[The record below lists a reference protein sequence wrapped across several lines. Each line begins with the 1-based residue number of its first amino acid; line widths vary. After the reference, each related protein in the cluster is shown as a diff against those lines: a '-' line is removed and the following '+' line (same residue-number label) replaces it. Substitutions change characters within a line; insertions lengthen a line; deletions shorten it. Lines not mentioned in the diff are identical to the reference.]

1 MKSLSHF
8 NLSTCHGSRALIA
21 LVIAS
26 ALGLAACSS
35 SPDKPKP
42 AELPPVVALL
52 TAKLAWTAQVGPTN
66 TTVTPMVV
74 GTRVFLTGGAGTVV
88 ALDANTGQDL
98 WRLNLGTPVSAGVGS
113 DGQTAAVITQDN
125 ELVAITEGRVSWR
138 VRLPARSFTAPLVAG
153 ARVFVLTADRAVTAF
168 DAQTGARLWN
178 QSRPGE
184 PLVLRQSG
192 VLLAVE
198 DTLVVGLSGR
208 LTGLNPLNGSIRWE
222 APVATARGTNEVERL
237 VDLVGP
243 VSRVGSS
250 VCTRS
255 YGSAVGCVDTRRGGV
270 VWSKPAQG
278 RTGVHGDDNLVFGSE
293 ADGRLLAWQR
303 ASGEQAWESSR
314 LKYRDLTAPL
324 AVGRV
329 LAVGD
334 GTGLVH
340 LLSREDGS
348 EMTRLSTDGSPVIAA
363 PVLAGQVM
371 VVQTRKGG
379 VYAWRPQ

>member
-1 MKSLSHF
+1 MKRRPLL
-8 NLSTCHGSRALIA
+8 NLPTGHGARALIA
-21 LVIAS
+21 LAIAS
-26 ALGLAACSS
+26 ALGLSACSS
-35 SPDKPKP
+35 SPEKPKP
-42 AELPPVVALL
+42 AELPPVAALL
-52 TAKLAWTAQVGPTN
+52 AAKLAWTAQVGPTSSM
-66 TTVTPMVV
+66 VTPMVV
-74 GTRVFLTGGAGTVV
+74 GPRVFLTGGEGTVV

-125 ELVAITEGRVSWR
+125 ELVAIAEGRVSWR

-178 QSRPGE
+178 QARPGE

-192 VLLAVE
+192 VLLAVD

-208 LTGLNPLNGSIRWE
+208 LTGLNPLNGAIRWE

-250 VCTRS
+250 VCTRA
-255 YGSAVGCVDTRRGGV
+255 YGSAVGCVDTSRGGV

-278 RTGVHGDDNLVFGSE
+278 KTGVHGDDKLVFGTE

-303 ASGEQAWESSR
+303 ASGEQTWESSR

-324 AVGRV
+324 SVGRV

-334 GTGLVH
+334 STGLVH

>member
-1 MKSLSHF
+1 MKSLSHL
-8 NLSTCHGSRALIA
+8 NLSTRHGSRALIT
-21 LVIAS
+21 LVVAS
-26 ALGLAACSS
+26 ALGLSACSS

-42 AELPPVVALL
+42 AELPPVAALL
-52 TAKLAWTAQVGPTN
+52 TAKLAWTVQVGPTN
-66 TTVTPMVV
+66 ATVTPMVV
-74 GTRVFLTGGAGTVV
+74 GTRVFLAGGAGTVV

-192 VLLAVE
+192 VLLAVD

-255 YGSAVGCVDTRRGGV
+255 YGSAVGCVDTRSGGV

-278 RTGVHGDDNLVFGSE
+278 KTGVHGDDNLVFGSE

-303 ASGEQAWESSR
+303 VSGEQAWESSR

-348 EMTRLSTDGSPVIAA
+348 EMTRLSTDGSPLIAA

>member
-1 MKSLSHF
+1 MKSLSHL
-8 NLSTCHGSRALIA
+8 NLSTRHGSRALIT
-21 LVIAS
+21 LVVAS
-26 ALGLAACSS
+26 ALGLSACSS

-42 AELPPVVALL
+42 AELPPVAALL
-52 TAKLAWTAQVGPTN
+52 TAKLAWTVQVGPTN
-66 TTVTPMVV
+66 ATVTPMVV
-74 GTRVFLTGGAGTVV
+74 GTRVFLADGAGTVV

-192 VLLAVE
+192 VLLAVD

-255 YGSAVGCVDTRRGGV
+255 YGSAVGCVDTRSGGV

-278 RTGVHGDDNLVFGSE
+278 KTGVHGDDNLVFGSE

-303 ASGEQAWESSR
+303 VSGEQAWESSR

>member
-1 MKSLSHF
+1 MKSLSHL
-8 NLSTCHGSRALIA
+8 NLSTRHGSRALIA
-21 LVIAS
+21 LVVAS
-26 ALGLAACSS
+26 ALGLSACSS

-42 AELPPVVALL
+42 AELPPVAALL
-52 TAKLAWTAQVGPTN
+52 TAKLAWTAQVGPISA
-66 TTVTPMVV
+66 TVTPMVV

-192 VLLAVE
+192 VLLAVD

-278 RTGVHGDDNLVFGSE
+278 KTGVHGDDNLVFGSE

>member
-1 MKSLSHF
+1 M
-8 NLSTCHGSRALIA
+8 
-21 LVIAS
+21 
-26 ALGLAACSS
+26 
-35 SPDKPKP
+35 
-42 AELPPVVALL
+42 
-52 TAKLAWTAQVGPTN
+52 
-66 TTVTPMVV
+66 
-74 GTRVFLTGGAGTVV
+74 
-88 ALDANTGQDL
+88 
-98 WRLNLGTPVSAGVGS
+98 
-113 DGQTAAVITQDN
+113 
-125 ELVAITEGRVSWR
+125 
-138 VRLPARSFTAPLVAG
+138 
-153 ARVFVLTADRAVTAF
+153 
-168 DAQTGARLWN
+168 
-178 QSRPGE
+178 
-184 PLVLRQSG
+184 
-192 VLLAVE
+192 
-198 DTLVVGLSGR
+198 
-208 LTGLNPLNGSIRWE
+208 
-222 APVATARGTNEVERL
+222 
-237 VDLVGP
+237 
-243 VSRVGSS
+243 
-250 VCTRS
+250 
-255 YGSAVGCVDTRRGGV
+255 GCVDTRRGGV

-334 GTGLVH
+334 ATGLVH

>member
-1 MKSLSHF
+1 MKSLSHL
-8 NLSTCHGSRALIA
+8 NLSTRHGSRALIT
-21 LVIAS
+21 LVVAS
-26 ALGLAACSS
+26 ALGLSACSS

-42 AELPPVVALL
+42 AELPPVAALL
-52 TAKLAWTAQVGPTN
+52 TAKLAWTVQVGPTN
-66 TTVTPMVV
+66 ATVTPMVV
-74 GTRVFLTGGAGTVV
+74 GTRVFLAGGAGTVV

-192 VLLAVE
+192 VLLAVD

-255 YGSAVGCVDTRRGGV
+255 YGSAVGCVDTRSGGV

-278 RTGVHGDDNLVFGSE
+278 KTGVHGDDNLVFGSE

-303 ASGEQAWESSR
+303 VSGEQAWESSR